1 LNPLRDPILDLF
13 LRGFSAL
20 HTYFYQHTHGR
31 LGSKL
36 AGIPMLL
43 LITTG
48 RKSGKRRV
56 TPLGYFT
63 HQGTIFIIASNGGR
77 AYHPDWYL
85 NLVASPRVEIQVK
98 DRLIEV
104 AARLTEEDERL
115 ELWKILVQVAP
126 IYRRYAKQTRRQIPI
141 IALE

>member
-1 LNPLRDPILDLF
+1 MLDLF

-20 HTYFYQHTHGR
+20 HTYFYQRTHGA
-31 LGSKL
+31 LGSNL

-48 RKSGKRRV
+48 RKTGKRRV

-77 AYHPDWYL
+77 DYHPDWYL
-85 NLVASPRVEIQVK
+85 NLVASPRVTIQVK
-98 DRLIEV
+98 DKLLEV
-104 AARLTEEDERL
+104 SARHTEEEERQR
-115 ELWKILVQVAP
+115 LWKILVQVAP
-126 IYRRYAKQTRRQIPI
+126 IYRRYEKQTLRQIPI
-141 IALE
+141 IAME